1 MKDCQEVVVC
11 WRFLGRRLEC
21 ALFVNEFLPFC
32 KRILDR
38 QEAKGTGRQKVLDSC
53 LKVPIGVSGPKMSI
67 FFRSSAS
74 LLCLGAK
81 MLWVLCGEVDEVLRF
96 GALGPKMW

>member
-11 WRFLGRRLEC
+11 RRFLGRRLEMC
-21 ALFVNEFLPFC
+21 LFVNEFLPFC

-53 LKVPIGVSGPKMSI
+53 LKVPVGVRRLWSCALGPKMSI

-81 MLWVLCGEVDEVLRF
+81 ML
-96 GALGPKMW
+96 